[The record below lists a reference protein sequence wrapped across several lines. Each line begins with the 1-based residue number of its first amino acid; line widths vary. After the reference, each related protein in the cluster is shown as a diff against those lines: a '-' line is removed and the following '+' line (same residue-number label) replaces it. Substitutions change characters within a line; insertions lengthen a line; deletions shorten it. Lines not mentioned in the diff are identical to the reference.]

1 MQRGDWAHLWWC
13 SALSLRSATGG
24 ASEWRPPPA
33 WCVEASPE
41 SPCHH
46 RRPPSTPRAGPAGP
60 RHARHFLR
68 SQGHSPWASCCGNH
82 LKAGAC
88 AGDGLTQQLK
98 GSRFPHHRA
107 RAAAGVPAA
116 LRQHVAA
123 AASPVSVIG
132 LPSSDELGD
141 RCGLRGRGQRRAGS
155 PLRSGAECGSRLKAL
170 PAGPGLAPARCGSK
184 FPGARA
190 RHRPRRGVGYQFV
203 SSVSL
208 SLCSTFFSRVSP

>member
-1 MQRGDWAHLWWC
+1 M
-13 SALSLRSATGG
+13 S
-24 ASEWRPPPA
+24 PPA
-33 WCVEASPE
+33 AAFNSP
-41 SPCHH
+41 SGAGW
-46 RRPPSTPRAGPAGP
+46 TPARTAFPAP
-60 RHARHFLR
+60 A
-68 SQGHSPWASCCGNH
+68 QGHRAQPLGQLLAEPPQGRR
-82 LKAGAC
+82 AR
-88 AGDGLTQQLK
+88 AGDGLRQQLK

-190 RHRPRRGVGYQFV
+190 RHRPRRGVGCQFE
-203 SSVSL
+203 SSVFP
-208 SLCSTFFSRVSP
+208 SLCSTFFSRVSPMRTPLYSAAS

>member
-1 MQRGDWAHLWWC
+1 MVGR
-13 SALSLRSATGG
+13 ALLVVVRTLRSATGG
-24 ASEWRPPPA
+24 ASEWRPPLV
-33 WCVEASPE
+33 WCRAVPLRRAS
-41 SPCHH
+41 HH

-60 RHARHFLR
+60 RHARQFLR
-68 SQGHSPWASCCGNH
+68 ALRRATAPGLAAGANY
-82 LKAGAC
+82 LKAGAR
-88 AGDGLTQQLK
+88 AGDRLRQQLK
-98 GSRFPHHRA
+98 GSHSPHHRA

-190 RHRPRRGVGYQFV
+190 RHRPRRGVGCQFE
-203 SSVSL
+203 SSVFP

>member
-1 MQRGDWAHLWWC
+1 MNAAGSQPLGQLLA
-13 SALSLRSATGG
+13 
-24 ASEWRPPPA
+24 EPPQG
-33 WCVEASPE
+33 
-41 SPCHH
+41 
-46 RRPPSTPRAGPAGP
+46 RR
-60 RHARHFLR
+60 AR
-68 SQGHSPWASCCGNH
+68 
-82 LKAGAC
+82 
-88 AGDGLTQQLK
+88 AGDGLRQQLK
-98 GSRFPHHRA
+98 GSRFPHQRA

-141 RCGLRGRGQRRAGS
+141 RCGLRGCGQRRAGS

-190 RHRPRRGVGYQFV
+190 RHRPRRGVGCQFE
-203 SSVSL
+203 SSVSP
-208 SLCSTFFSRVSP
+208 SLCSTFFSRVSPREPHYIASPRELSCELCAVCPAVRTRCYGR